1 MKHKK
6 ESIITSPANP
16 SPLLTLQLI
25 ISNGD
30 PRQDARLELH
40 FQAKAPGQAQLWV
53 VSLPQLA
60 NVDAFA
66 RQVAP
71 GGWELKLDAVA
82 QTRPINVANYTPE
95 NAEDLLDRFSK
106 SESESSYELL
116 ILAQDG
122 IFTINVTVSN

>member
-1 MKHKK
+1 MKRKK
-6 ESIITSPANP
+6 EPIISSTANP
-16 SPLLTLQLI
+16 SPRLTLRLI

-82 QTRPINVANYTPE
+82 QTRPIKVANYTSE
-95 NAEDLLDRFSK
+95 NAMNLLDGFLNPEG
-106 SESESSYELL
+106 ESHAELL
-116 ILAQDG
+116 ILARNG
-122 IFTINVTVSN
+122 IFTINVTDFN

>member
-1 MKHKK
+1 MKRKK
-6 ESIITSPANP
+6 EPIITSTANP
-16 SPLLTLQLI
+16 SPRLTLRLI

-30 PRQDARLELH
+30 PRRDSKLEFQ
-40 FQAKAPGQAQLWV
+40 FQANAPGQAQLWV

-82 QTRPINVANYTPE
+82 QTRPLQVANYTSK
-95 NAEDLLDRFSK
+95 NAKNLLDGFLRPEG
-106 SESESSYELL
+106 ESHAELL
-116 ILAQDG
+116 ILARNG
-122 IFTINVTVSN
+122 IFTINVTDFH

>member
-1 MKHKK
+1 MKRKK
-6 ESIITSPANP
+6 EPIISSTANP
-16 SPLLTLQLI
+16 SPRLTLRLI

-82 QTRPINVANYTPE
+82 QTRPIKVANYTSE
-95 NAEDLLDRFSK
+95 NAMNLLDGFLNPEG
-106 SESESSYELL
+106 ESHAELL
-116 ILAQDG
+116 ILARNG

>member
-6 ESIITSPANP
+6 ESIIASPANL

-30 PRQDARLELH
+30 PRQDARLEFQ

-82 QTRPINVANYTPE
+82 QTRPIKVANYTPE
-95 NAEDLLDRFSK
+95 NAEDLLDRFFK
-106 SESESSYELL
+106 PEGESSNELQ
-116 ILAQDG
+116 ILARDG
-122 IFTINVTVSN
+122 IITISVTVFN